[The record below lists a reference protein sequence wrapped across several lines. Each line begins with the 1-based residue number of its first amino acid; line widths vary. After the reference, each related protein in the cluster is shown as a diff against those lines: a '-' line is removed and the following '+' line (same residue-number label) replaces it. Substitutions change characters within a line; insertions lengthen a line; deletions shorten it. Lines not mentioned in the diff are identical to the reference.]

1 MPKKR
6 VGVSLRKPSP
16 APEAVPESADV
27 AVDTVSTVSSQPE
40 PSAAESVAR
49 AAEGAFLREATA
61 GLEATTIEAFV
72 NGAAA
77 AIEKAAS
84 EMPAAKLE
92 DMLRRGPEGY
102 RELTIYLPEE
112 LALKLSVHCLER
124 NVDLSRLVASAVE
137 RHLSGVAVEPHHT
150 GEAPSK
156 ERAIA
161 LAARALL
168 LDLADWVRT
177 AWTTRRRGF
186 ASRIASVTA
195 S

>member
-16 APEAVPESADV
+16 APEAVPESAAV
-27 AVDTVSTVSSQPE
+27 AVDTVARVSSPE
-40 PSAAESVAR
+40 PSAAASVAR
-49 AAEGAFLREATA
+49 VADSAPSREATA

-84 EMPAAKLE
+84 EIPPAQLE

-102 RELTIYLPEE
+102 RELTIYLPEA
-112 LALKLSVHCLER
+112 LALKLSAHCLEHD
-124 NVDLSRLVASAVE
+124 VDLSRLVASAVE
-137 RHLSGVAVEPHHT
+137 RHLSGVAVEPHRV
-150 GEAPSK
+150 GEAPSR

-161 LAARALL
+161 IAARALL

-186 ASRIASVTA
+186 ASRTASVSA

>member
-16 APEAVPESADV
+16 APEAAPASAEV
-27 AVDTVSTVSSQPE
+27 AVDTVTSVSSPRE
-40 PSAAESVAR
+40 PSAESAAR
-49 AAEGAFLREATA
+49 AADGAFLREGTA

-84 EMPAAKLE
+84 EMPAAQLE

-137 RHLSGVAVEPHHT
+137 QHLSGVAVEPHRVA
-150 GEAPSK
+150 EASSK
-156 ERAIA
+156 ERALAI
-161 LAARALL
+161 AARALL

-177 AWTTRRRGF
+177 TWKTRRQGF